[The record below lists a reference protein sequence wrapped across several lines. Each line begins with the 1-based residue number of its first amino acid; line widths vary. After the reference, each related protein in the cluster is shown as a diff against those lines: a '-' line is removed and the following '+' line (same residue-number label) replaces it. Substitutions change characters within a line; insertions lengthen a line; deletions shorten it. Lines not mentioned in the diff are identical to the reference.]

1 MQPGPVPGAGWL
13 VGAPLGR
20 LSAQALAQLVQTLQ
34 RCGPGAAAH
43 GLRVTPWRMLLIEHP
58 AISEPAVWQQA
69 GLDHAGQWV
78 TQADDARLRVS
89 ACTGAPGCP
98 QGQAP
103 TQALALALA
112 PHVPAGAHLHVSGCA
127 KGCARQAPATVTL
140 RAEPS
145 TSGAVFSVVRQGKAD
160 AVASERIAGAEVQDN
175 PRSLFDV

>member
-1 MQPGPVPGAGWL
+1 MPGAGWL

-20 LSAQALAQLVQTLQ
+20 LSAQALAQLVQALQ
-34 RCGPGAAAH
+34 RSGRGAAAH
-43 GLRVTPWRMLLIEHP
+43 GLRMTPWRMLLIEHP
-58 AISEPAVWQQA
+58 ALAEPALWQQA
-69 GLDHAGQWV
+69 GLNHASHWV

-112 PHVPAGAHLHVSGCA
+112 PYVPVGAHLHVSGCA
-127 KGCARQAPATVTL
+127 KGCARQTAATVTL

-145 TSGAVFSVVRQGKAD
+145 PCGALFAVVRQGKAD
-160 AVASERIAGAEVQDN
+160 GVASERIGAAAVQDN